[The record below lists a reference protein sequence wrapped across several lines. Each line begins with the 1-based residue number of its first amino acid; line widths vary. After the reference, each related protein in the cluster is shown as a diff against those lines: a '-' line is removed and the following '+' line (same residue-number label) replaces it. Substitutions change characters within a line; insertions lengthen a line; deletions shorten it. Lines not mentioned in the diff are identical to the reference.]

1 MPGLYVVVVPLVAG
15 LAANPDRDAIMLTPW
30 AAQRYFV
37 VAGFVIASGIAL
49 AAWHR
54 RGPVQMAL
62 VVLLAGGVAV
72 DFFPAPRPA

>member
-1 MPGLYVVVVPLVAG
+1 
-15 LAANPDRDAIMLTPW
+15 MLTPW

-62 VVLLAGGVAV
+62 VVMLAGGIAV
-72 DFFPAPRPA
+72 DFFLTPRPA